1 MPLKRLKPFDGL
13 SVLTS
18 EMDEIEVAHLLGGDK
33 KNLSLTCQDCGG
45 SRFKVQAFIPAELD
59 ILTGKHTV
67 ITHVDYKKVVVN
79 RVVRCV
85 HCDSTDFVM
94 ITEPEENKD
103 GQKHSSIG

>member
-1 MPLKRLKPFDGL
+1 MPLRKLEPFDGL

-33 KNLSLTCQDCGG
+33 NLSLTCQDCGG
-45 SRFKVQAFIPAELD
+45 KRFKVQAFIPAELD
-59 ILTGKHTV
+59 ILTGEHTV

-85 HCDSTDFVM
+85 HCDSTDFVL
-94 ITEPEENKD
+94 ITESEEDKD
-103 GQKHSSIG
+103 GQKHSSVG